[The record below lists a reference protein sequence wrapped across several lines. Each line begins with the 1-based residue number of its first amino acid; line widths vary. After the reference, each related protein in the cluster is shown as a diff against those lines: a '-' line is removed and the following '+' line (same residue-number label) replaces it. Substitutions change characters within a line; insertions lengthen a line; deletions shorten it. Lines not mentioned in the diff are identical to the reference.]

1 MAALHKFNKEKKSLR
16 VKSSTLY
23 RILKKCYTFKNYLF
37 LCNKKFELKK
47 KITIPLINKNKKGI
61 IIELK
66 NEEKEICFTHLFKKF
81 SHFYKFRHS
90 KKDEQEY
97 SYCKIDKCKLF
108 QLLKFKISG
117 KIKIK
122 SINFSSKSESR
133 NYKFHENK
141 SISIGEDKNQS
152 ISTKESTMMTLSKAD
167 KLIDFAFSKKNFCNY
182 YPEKNEMRDKADKK
196 ICHFPLECFHDVN
209 YEHNRIGNKDF
220 LTLKESSVYNSNN
233 DSYKKIEIKDHIFLN
248 HLCNKKVSNKTIINS
263 TTTRCRHKN
272 ITFVYYK

>member
-1 MAALHKFNKEKKSLR
+1 MAALHKFNKKKISLR

-23 RILKKCYTFKNYLF
+23 RIIKKCYTYKIPLF
-37 LCNKKFELKK
+37 LYDKKFESRN
-47 KITIPLINKNKKGI
+47 TISLPLINANKKEI

-66 NEEKEICFTHLFKKF
+66 SEEKEIQITHLIRRFGRFFLPIGKE
-81 SHFYKFRHS
+81 
-90 KKDEQEY
+90 EQENIFF
-97 SYCKIDKCKLF
+97 KLDKCKLF

-122 SINFSSKSESR
+122 SIKFYSKNKSR
-133 NYKFHENK
+133 NYKYHENK

-152 ISTKESTMMTLSKAD
+152 ISTKESTMITLSKVD

-220 LTLKESSVYNSNN
+220 LFLKESSVYNSNN

-248 HLCNKKVSNKTIINS
+248 HLYHKNVSKKTIINTS
-263 TTTRCRHKN
+263 TIRYRHKN
-272 ITFVYYK
+272 VTFVYYK